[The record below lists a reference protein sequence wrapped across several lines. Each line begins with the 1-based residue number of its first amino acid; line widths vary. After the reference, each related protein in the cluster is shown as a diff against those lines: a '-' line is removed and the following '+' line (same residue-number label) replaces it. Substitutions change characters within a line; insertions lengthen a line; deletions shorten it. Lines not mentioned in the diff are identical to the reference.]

1 MAIRSV
7 SDAQTTAAANAGS
20 SGTGATSALG
30 KDEFLKLLVTQMRY
44 QDPLSPMDNAQFT
57 AQLAQFSSLEQLFEV
72 NSNLS
77 ALGQSQGPAA
87 MAGVN
92 GFIGRE
98 ILARGDGAVLGE
110 EGDASIQFSLDGP
123 AESVS
128 VLIQGTDGS
137 TIGALSLGALPGGEQ
152 EAAWDGQDATGTR
165 MPAGTYRFAV
175 VAQDA
180 VGASVAARTEVRGV
194 VQGALYDG
202 DTSYLVVGDRQVALS
217 DVVAVKE
224 PAPAE

>member
-1 MAIRSV
+1 MDIRSV
-7 SDAQTTAAANAGS
+7 TDAQTAAAGTSGS
-20 SGTGATSALG
+20 ATSSALG

-57 AQLAQFSSLEQLFEV
+57 AQLAQFSSLEQLFQV
-72 NSNLS
+72 NTNLA
-77 ALGQSQGPAA
+77 ALGQSQGPAE
-87 MAGVN
+87 MASVN

-98 ILARGDGAVLGE
+98 VLARGDGAVLGE
-110 EGDASIQFSLDGP
+110 DGDTSIQFSLDGP

-137 TIGALSLGALPGGEQ
+137 IVGTLPVGALPGGANEV
-152 EAAWDGQDATGTR
+152 AWDGRDATGTR
-165 MPAGTYRFAV
+165 LPAGTYRFSV

-180 VGASVAARTEVRGV
+180 LGSSVEARTEVRGL

-202 DTSYLVVGDRQVALS
+202 DASYLVVGSRQVALS
-217 DVVAVKE
+217 DVIAVKE
-224 PAPAE
+224 PAAAAE

>member
-1 MAIRSV
+1 MAIQSI
-7 SDAQTTAAANAGS
+7 SDAQAAAAS
-20 SGTGATSALG
+20 SSASGATSALG
-30 KDEFLKLLVTQMRY
+30 KDEFLKLLVTQMQY

-72 NSNLS
+72 NTNLA
-77 ALGQSQGPAA
+77 ALGQSQGPAE
-87 MAGVN
+87 MASVN

-110 EGDASIQFSLDGP
+110 EGDAPIQFSLDGP

-128 VLIQGTDGS
+128 VLIQGADGS
-137 TIGALSLGALPGGEQ
+137 TIGALSLGALPGGAQ
-152 EAAWDGQDATGTR
+152 EVAWDGQDATGTR
-165 MPAGTYRFAV
+165 MPAGTYRFGV

-180 VGASVAARTEVRGV
+180 LGASVEARTEVRGR

-202 DTSYLVVGDRQVALS
+202 DTSYLVVGDRHVALS

-224 PAPAE
+224 PAPPE

>member
-1 MAIRSV
+1 MAIQSIT
-7 SDAQTTAAANAGS
+7 DAQSAAAAAS
-20 SGTGATSALG
+20 ASGASPSSALG

-77 ALGQSQGPAA
+77 ALGQSQGPAE
-87 MAGVN
+87 MASVN
-92 GFIGRE
+92 GFIGRD

-123 AESVS
+123 ADAVS
-128 VLIQGTDGS
+128 VLIQGEDGS
-137 TIGALSLGALPGGEQ
+137 TVGTLPVGALPGGANEV
-152 EAAWDGQDATGTR
+152 AWDGRDATGTR
-165 MPAGTYRFAV
+165 LPAGTYRFSV

-180 VGASVAARTEVRGV
+180 LGASVEARTEVRGV

-202 DTSYLVVGDRQVALS
+202 DASYLVVGNRQVALS
-217 DVVAVKE
+217 DVIAVKE
-224 PAPAE
+224 PTAAAE